1 MDIAL
6 EKASDTNAS
15 LIITL
20 KPEDYKAEVDKKL
33 KQYGKQVSLKGF
45 RPGHV
50 PASLVQKMYGKGI
63 LVEEVNGLL
72 SKSVTNYIREQ
83 KLQVVGDPMPNRE
96 AADAIDWDSQD
107 EFKFSYE
114 LGLASDFEAD
124 LASLGSVNRYEI
136 EAGDKEVNETIEN
149 LRTQFHSQ
157 QHPDEAGEG
166 DTLYGELKQLN
177 APEGTEADS
186 APRFETKTALPLAK
200 VAPDALSTFLGRKK
214 DETFTFI
221 IETAFPEEKDRAL
234 ATGAKKE
241 EAANLTG
248 EFSFTIE
255 DVTRHAPADLN
266 QEFFD
271 KVLGMGAATD
281 EETFRAKVKEIIGQ
295 NYARES
301 ENLLRNDIEK
311 ALLDNILIS
320 LPDEFLKKWLLE
332 MNEGKFTAEQIEEQ
346 YPDFTKSAK
355 LQLIKNRIAEK
366 NELNVSFEEVM
377 ASTRQ
382 MVRDQFGFAGSDGGE
397 MDETIDKIARNYLMD
412 EKNNGQNYTQTFN
425 RVFDDKVIDYIK
437 SQLTIVDQTVSLDEF
452 RERAQAQPV

>member
-72 SKSVTNYIREQ
+72 SKSVTNYIREN

-96 AADAIDWDSQD
+96 EADAIDWDSQD

-114 LGLASDFEAD
+114 LGLASDFDVD
-124 LASLGSVNRYEI
+124 LSALDSVNRYEI
-136 EAGDKEVNETIEN
+136 EAGEKEVNETIEN
-149 LRTQFHSQ
+149 LRTQFHSH
-157 QHPDEAGEG
+157 QHAEEAGEG
-166 DTLYGELKQLN
+166 DTIFGELTQLN
-177 APEGTEADS
+177 APEGA
-186 APRFETKTALPLAK
+186 APFVTKTALPLAK
-200 VAPDALSTFLGRKK
+200 VAPDALGTFLGKKK
-214 DETFTFI
+214 DETFTFVM
-221 IETAFPEEKDRAL
+221 EAAFPDEKERAL

-241 EAANLTG
+241 EAGNLTG
-248 EFSFTIE
+248 DFSFTIE

-271 KVLGMGAATD
+271 KVLGVGAVSD
-281 EETFRAKVKEIIGQ
+281 EETFRTKVKEIIGQ
-295 NYARES
+295 NYGRES
-301 ENLLRNDIEK
+301 DNLLRNDIEK
-311 ALLDNILIS
+311 ALLDHILIS

-332 MNEGKFTAEQIEEQ
+332 MNEGKFTPEQIEEQ

-366 NELNVSFEEVM
+366 NELNVNFEEVM
-377 ASTRQ
+377 EATRQ

-425 RVFDDKVIDYIK
+425 RVFDDKVIDFIK

-452 RERAQAQPV
+452 RERAQG

>member
-96 AADAIDWDSQD
+96 EADAIDWDSQD

-114 LGLASDFEAD
+114 LGLASDFDVD
-124 LASLGSVNRYEI
+124 LSSLGSVNRYEI
-136 EAGDKEVNETIEN
+136 EAGEKEVNETIEN
-149 LRTQFHSQ
+149 LRTQFHSH
-157 QHPDEAGEG
+157 QHAEEAGEG

-177 APEGTEADS
+177 APEGSE
-186 APRFETKTALPLAK
+186 PFETKTALPLAK
-200 VAPDALSTFLGRKK
+200 VAPDALGTFLGKK
-214 DETFTFI
+214 KGETFTFVM
-221 IETAFPEEKDRAL
+221 ETAFPEEKDRAL

-271 KVLGMGAATD
+271 KVLGIGAASD
-281 EETFRAKVKEIIGQ
+281 EETFRTKVKEIIGQ
-295 NYARES
+295 NYGRES

-311 ALLDNILIS
+311 ALLENILIS

-332 MNEGKFTAEQIEEQ
+332 MNEGKFTPEQIEEQ

-377 ASTRQ
+377 GATRQ

-397 MDETIDKIARNYLMD
+397 MDETIDKIAKNYLMD

-437 SQLTIVDQTVSLDEF
+437 SQLT
-452 RERAQAQPV
+452 

>member
-50 PASLVQKMYGKGI
+50 PAAVVQKMYGKGI

-72 SKSVTNYIREQ
+72 SKSVTNYIREN

-96 AADAIDWDSQD
+96 EADAIDWDSQN

-114 LGLASDFEAD
+114 LGLASDFDVDMSA
-124 LASLGSVNRYEI
+124 LGSVNRYEI
-136 EAGDKEVNETIEN
+136 EAGEKEVNETIEN
-149 LRTQFHSQ
+149 LRTQFNSH
-157 QHPDEAGEG
+157 QHAEEAAEG
-166 DTLYGELKQLN
+166 DTIFGELKQLN
-177 APEGTEADS
+177 APEGAEA
-186 APRFETKTALPLAK
+186 FVTKTALPLAK
-200 VAPDALSTFLGRKK
+200 VAPDALGTFLGKK
-214 DETFTFI
+214 KGETVTFVM
-221 IETAFPEEKDRAL
+221 EAAFPDEKERAL

-241 EAANLTG
+241 DAGNLTG

-271 KVLGMGAATD
+271 KVLGVGAVSD

-295 NYARES
+295 NYGRES
-301 ENLLRNDIEK
+301 ENLLRNDIEQ

-355 LQLIKNRIAEK
+355 LQLIKNRVAEK
-366 NELNVSFEEVM
+366 NDINVSFEEVM
-377 ASTRQ
+377 GATRQ

-397 MDETIDKIARNYLMD
+397 MDETIEKIAKNYLMD

-425 RVFDDKVIDYIK
+425 RVFDDKVIEFIK
-437 SQLTIVDQTVSLDEF
+437 SQLTVVDQTISLDEF
-452 RERAQAQPV
+452 RERAQRQQA